1 MSKIIWITGAG
12 SGIGAELAKQYD
24 VNGNTLILSG
34 RKVEPLHNIAKTL
47 SNAEVLPLDVTDEND
62 ILKAVSFVLDKY
74 KKVDILIN
82 NAGVSQR
89 SLTKDITNEVGKALM
104 DVNFYGSIHLTKAL
118 LPSML
123 DRNSGE
129 IAVMSSAAGKFGFPL
144 RSYYAAAKH
153 ALHGFYDTLALELRD
168 TNIHILLVCP
178 GRVNTDISKNAL
190 TASGKSHDK
199 MDKSHETGVPVD
211 KCARMIRKALKRKKH
226 EVYIGSG
233 EVFLIYL
240 KRYIPSLFW
249 YIAKKVSP
257 K

>member
-1 MSKIIWITGAG
+1 MSKVIWITGAG
-12 SGIGAELAKQYD
+12 SGIGEELAKQYNE
-24 VNGNTLILSG
+24 NGNTLILSG
-34 RKVEPLHNIAKTL
+34 RKIQPLEDLAKTVQ
-47 SNAEVLPLDVTDEND
+47 NAHVLQLDVTNEAD
-62 ILKAVSFVLDKY
+62 IAVATQKVLSKY
-74 KKVDILIN
+74 GRVDVLIN

-89 SLTKDITNEVGKALM
+89 SLTKDITNEVGKTLM
-104 DVNFYGSIHLTKAL
+104 DVNFYGSINLTKAL

-123 DRNSGE
+123 AKNSGE
-129 IAVMSSAAGKFGFPL
+129 IVVMSSAAGKFGFPL

-190 TASGKSHDK
+190 TASGNPHDK

-211 KCARMIRKALKRKKH
+211 KCVRIIRKALKRKKH

-240 KRYIPSLFW
+240 KRYIHYHL
-249 YIAKKVSP
+249 KVISS
-257 K
+257 

>member
-1 MSKIIWITGAG
+1 MSKVIWITGAG
-12 SGIGAELAKQYD
+12 SGIGAELAKQYNE
-24 VNGNTLILSG
+24 NGNTLILSG
-34 RKVEPLHNIAKTL
+34 RKKQPLVELTDSL
-47 SNAEVLPLDVTDEND
+47 QNAEALPLDVTNEIEIEQAVNY
-62 ILKAVSFVLDKY
+62 ILGKY
-74 KKVDILIN
+74 GRVDVLIN

-123 DRNSGE
+123 KANSGE
-129 IAVMSSAAGKFGFPL
+129 IVVMSSAAGKFGFPL

-153 ALHGFYDTLALELRD
+153 ALHGFYDTLALEKRD

-190 TASGKSHDK
+190 TASGNPHDK

-211 KCARMIRKALKRKKH
+211 KCVRIIRKALKLKKH

-249 YIAKKVSP
+249 FIAKKVSP

>member
-1 MSKIIWITGAG
+1 MSKVIWITGAG
-12 SGIGAELAKQYD
+12 SGIGAELARQYNE
-24 VNGNTLILSG
+24 NGNLLILSG
-34 RKVEPLHNIAKTL
+34 RKKEPLEELANELK
-47 SNAEVLPLDVTDEND
+47 NAEVIPLDVTNEKE
-62 ILKAVSFVLDKY
+62 IELAAAHVLTKY
-74 KKVDILIN
+74 NKVDVLIN

-89 SLTKDITNEVGKALM
+89 SLTKDITNQVGKTLM

-118 LPSML
+118 LPSMIA
-123 DRNSGE
+123 NNAGE
-129 IAVMSSAAGKFGFPL
+129 IIVMSSAAGKFGFPL

-190 TASGKSHDK
+190 TASGNPHAK

-211 KCARMIRKALKRKKH
+211 KCVRIIRRALKRKKH

-249 YIAKKVSP
+249 LIAKKVSP